1 MTPPSDAAGAPT
13 PAARRS
19 RPTSRA
25 WRTVRDV
32 APAVVLLAGLVAL
45 WQWIVGALDTAPYLL
60 PAPTRIWQAFLATR
74 HLLPAHMRTTG
85 TEAVLGLAV
94 SAVAGVVLAGL
105 IASVGLVRRVLYPL
119 LVVSQNIPLIVLAPL
134 LIVWF
139 GFGMTPKVIVVALV
153 GFFPIVVNTVDGL
166 RNADAEMV
174 DLVRS
179 MGGSRLQVL
188 WTVRVPSAVPS
199 FFAGLKI
206 GAAYAVIGAVI
217 GEWVGASSGLG
228 LYITRSQTA
237 FRTDQ
242 VFVGI
247 AVVAAMS
254 IALFGAVELLARLA
268 MPWARAARKE
278 ESPS

>member
-1 MTPPSDAAGAPT
+1 VVTHDPPT
-13 PAARRS
+13 PADPRPRRGDPRLAR
-19 RPTSRA
+19 A
-25 WRTVRDV
+25 AQAARDFV
-32 APAVVLLAGLVAL
+32 PAAALLVGLVLL
-45 WQWIVGALDTAPYLL
+45 WQWIVDARHVAPYLL
-60 PAPTRIWQAFLATR
+60 PSPTRIWRAFLATR

-85 TEAVLGLAV
+85 AEAVLGLAASIV
-94 SAVAGVVLAGL
+94 VGIVLAAL
-105 IASVGLVRRVLYPL
+105 IASVGIVRRVLYPI

-166 RNADAEMV
+166 GNADAEMV
-174 DLVRS
+174 DLVRA

-254 IALFGAVELLARLA
+254 IALFGAVELLAWIA
-268 MPWARAARKE
+268 MPWTHAKRG
-278 ESPS
+278 ESLQ